1 MDIPD
6 LEKCM
11 ECAAKISTS
20 VEEYE
25 FLINLSKCLNKK
37 SGESPDSAEV
47 NLLKDQD
54 LLVIEALAKEQKI
67 ILSSQATLD
76 WYAHKPAQGTP
87 APRKPLIS
95 QALRWLARRLK
106 ESDLDFSAG
115 SPLARGRVGSLDGI
129 SLAGDLQPINEDECD
144 EKRSTETTVASENGV
159 AGTRSNDDTP
169 LDRLEAAIEE
179 LILVCISDPSE
190 EIRQLAHKRLQT
202 YFKGLPLQLG
212 AFFCYRWTETDQI
225 ISWINRDIIYVPVIQ
240 LFVDDLRAH
249 SNETAQEEKPNSQ
262 LFKQRLSMA
271 FSTALNK
278 RPSAEDVSRTNENP
292 NAPLTPAEE
301 ENLKRALLPK
311 VRSLTLSMLSNH
323 RIPIRQIAVSI
334 YSTCVSFMHPEN
346 QAKILENAV
355 RTLDGDISSRMEE
368 IISAKANCQ
377 VNWLHVV
384 TLCETLLSHPSPR
397 VRDASTDFLV
407 AIRKST
413 QFVTLT
419 FLLRHKN
426 SPVMAR
432 AIVTVVAQAWSSR
445 QDLLFKPLKHLPKL
459 PELSPDYE
467 DAAKECKSAWR
478 SGHLLAF
485 LKICGSLLNEYH
497 QKPSTSLRP
506 RKSIFQPLLD
516 PFVNASGRKFS
527 IAGQKQLNGLLSL
540 GGSRSADL
548 NDSTAL
554 ITRIKHLEA
563 TELQQVV
570 WNVKSATFLAESK
583 HRNSRTKSSPGVLLG
598 ALSELGLRG
607 GPTASKSFSSTAC
620 FPNSACNSGYG
631 FRTCLTI
638 ALHAAVECTCDPS
651 SEIRH
656 LAVQTLS
663 QVGQVIGLFDH
674 TLLVNIMITHMSF
687 EPTLLTFGCLEIL
700 LNILTNLKT
709 GKVSL
714 IDWIEDSSQED
725 VSVKS
730 AKPVNLLPGNLL
742 QGLLNVER
750 SRVWLRTC
758 EHYISSRDVFDAVTL
773 DAVQIVMCAL
783 TSVHQLGPLTVKL
796 SRAKIST
803 VSEEVDQ
810 GFEDASDFEVDGQ
823 LDLDADALVDAVGS
837 LVSVIQRLTA
847 IVKTAISPRG
857 KSLPEIGWLSESP
870 TRQVDD

>member
-76 WYAHKPAQGTP
+76 WFVFYLFCRRYDHNSAHPPKTSPSVATINFNKPWRSISTEEEKTFSVRIGSTAESIISWLLTRPITEQTLRTYSSAIQIAQGTP

-212 AFFCYRWTETDQI
+212 AFFCYRWTE
-225 ISWINRDIIYVPVIQ
+225 IYRQTPPIYWTRQEGLLKLIQ

-368 IISAKANCQ
+368 IVNNSANMQPKLSQYLLESLTAVGAKITTISAKANCQ

-407 AIRKST
+407 AI
-413 QFVTLT
+413 
-419 FLLRHKN
+419 LLRHKN

-570 WNVKSATFLAESK
+570 WNVKSATFLA
-583 HRNSRTKSSPGVLLG
+583 
-598 ALSELGLRG
+598 
-607 GPTASKSFSSTAC
+607 
-620 FPNSACNSGYG
+620 
-631 FRTCLTI
+631 
-638 ALHAAVECTCDPS
+638 
-651 SEIRH
+651 
-656 LAVQTLS
+656 
-663 QVGQVIGLFDH
+663 
-674 TLLVNIMITHMSF
+674 
-687 EPTLLTFGCLEIL
+687 
-700 LNILTNLKT
+700 
-709 GKVSL
+709 GK
-714 IDWIEDSSQED
+714 I
-725 VSVKS
+725 
-730 AKPVNLLPGNLL
+730 
-742 QGLLNVER
+742 
-750 SRVWLRTC
+750 
-758 EHYISSRDVFDAVTL
+758 F
-773 DAVQIVMCAL
+773 
-783 TSVHQLGPLTVKL
+783 
-796 SRAKIST
+796 
-803 VSEEVDQ
+803 VSEQ
-810 GFEDASDFEVDGQ
+810 
-823 LDLDADALVDAVGS
+823 
-837 LVSVIQRLTA
+837 
-847 IVKTAISPRG
+847 KTSSCPFR
-857 KSLPEIGWLSESP
+857 KQ
-870 TRQVDD
+870 T